1 MNGNGLAPETP
12 ARLIQACETIVGSQG
27 VITVPDELRVD
38 ACNVLACYYRSSL
51 DVEP

>member
-12 ARLIQACETIVGSQG
+12 ARLIQAC
-27 VITVPDELRVD
+27 
-38 ACNVLACYYRSSL
+38 YYRFSP